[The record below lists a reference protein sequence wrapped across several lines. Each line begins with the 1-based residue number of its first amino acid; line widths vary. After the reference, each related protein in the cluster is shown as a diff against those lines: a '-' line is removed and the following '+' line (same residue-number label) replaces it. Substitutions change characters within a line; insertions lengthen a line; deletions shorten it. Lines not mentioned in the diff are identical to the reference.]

1 MGEDGVE
8 NSIHGSDVLKGAHR
22 AGASSDF
29 AESAFDSVGGS
40 HRLAL
45 IAAFVAETGEKL
57 VEIVA
62 QTDDGGR
69 ILALETAG
77 ELSRRSTRSRQIGR
91 VHDLVESA
99 LDPRLIGPS
108 DLIEDIADLVR
119 PAALNGNIRK
129 GGGESGDETTAA
141 IDADHLDAFTGQA
154 AAIKVGEEA
163 FPFGGAFALGQA
175 EVDDLLLAVGPQAER
190 HQHRPPEGARPGLA
204 GEHHAV
210 KSISTL

>member
-1 MGEDGVE
+1 MGEDSVE
-8 NSIHGSDVLKGAHR
+8 NSIHGSEVLKGAHR

-91 VHDLVESA
+91 VHDLVENA
-99 LDPRLIGPS
+99 LDLSLIGLP
-108 DLIEDIADLVR
+108 DLIEELVMIS
-119 PAALNGNIRK
+119 P
-129 GGGESGDETTAA
+129 
-141 IDADHLDAFTGQA
+141 
-154 AAIKVGEEA
+154 
-163 FPFGGAFALGQA
+163 LGF
-175 EVDDLLLAVGPQAER
+175 V
-190 HQHRPPEGARPGLA
+190 
-204 GEHHAV
+204 
-210 KSISTL
+210 T

>member
-1 MGEDGVE
+1 MGEDSVE

-57 VEIVA
+57 VEIVT

-69 ILALETAG
+69 VLALETTD

-91 VHDLVESA
+91 FMILWRE
-99 LDPRLIGPS
+99 RL
-108 DLIEDIADLVR
+108 
-119 PAALNGNIRK
+119 
-129 GGGESGDETTAA
+129 T
-141 IDADHLDAFTGQA
+141 
-154 AAIKVGEEA
+154 
-163 FPFGGAFALGQA
+163 LG
-175 EVDDLLLAVGPQAER
+175 
-190 HQHRPPEGARPGLA
+190 
-204 GEHHAV
+204 
-210 KSISTL
+210 